1 MGKARINS
9 YIYKYIINTLEE
21 NTVNK
26 DKKQEKNLKFRKALL
41 GVEPENYWEQIER
54 LERLIRASELKA
66 GIIFSFHSLVVG
78 VFFDRMDH
86 LSETFHNSGI
96 FTILVILWL
105 LIVFVSV
112 FYALQCFIPKMELK
126 FEKNVFFF
134 KDTVNAFGDVNHY
147 SKTLMKTVA
156 DREKLFDQ
164 LGQQI
169 YIESK
174 IVETKFRSVK
184 KAMRFM
190 GISFI
195 FIVLIMILWLAQ
207 LKDLL

>member
-1 MGKARINS
+1 M
-9 YIYKYIINTLEE
+9 EE

-26 DKKQEKNLKFRKALL
+26 EEKDKRERRNLEALRE
-41 GVEPENYWEQIER
+41 VEPENYWEQMER

-78 VFFDRMDH
+78 VFFDRMEH
-86 LSETFHNSGI
+86 LSETFHNSRI
-96 FTILVILWL
+96 FIILVIMWL

-112 FYALQCFIPKMELK
+112 FHALQCFIPKMELK
-126 FEKNVFFF
+126 FDKNVFFF
-134 KDTVNAFGDVNHY
+134 KDAVNAFGDVHEY
-147 SKTLMKTVA
+147 SKQLMDTVA
-156 DREKLFDQ
+156 DRKKLFEQ

-169 YIESK
+169 FIESK

-184 KAMRFM
+184 KAMKYM

-195 FIVLIMILWLAQ
+195 FVVLIMILWLAQ
-207 LKDLL
+207 LKELL